1 MEEIR
6 LTSWYVVNPITYKV
20 LSPSQGGY
28 LGFLPFLQYGAFGN
42 GKILSLFVKLEST
55 TSLHR
60 LLCKGVLQNLPSRE
74 LTYPPTMA
82 YLKMIFLFPRW
93 DMLVP
98 GRVFYGGVSNDHPC
112 GSFKASKM
120 MLLKQRFF
128 GCCFLRRIRIANP
141 VKGIVSVFKLA
152 GKLVLWGV
160 NFYSKCRHIYI
171 YIYISYTWILWVLNC
186 GGVYNSETLS
196 CFYCLLGRSPT
207 TCVSFLLFPSRRC
220 TCQELMEFLIPCST
234 AICIVVSKWLL

>member
-1 MEEIR
+1 MRFGIQTPILKRYDWKTRAYTRFSIGFLVWIPYAPCDWNIYLQLIQNVGRYSSPTVDGSEIR

-42 GKILSLFVKLEST
+42 GKVKLEST

-98 GRVFYGGVSNDHPC
+98 WRVFFLDGVSNDHPC

-120 MLLKQRFF
+120 MVVFNDFLVLI
-128 GCCFLRRIRIANP
+128 LRRTRIANP

-152 GKLVLWGV
+152 GKLVLLGV
-160 NFYSKCRHIYI
+160 NFYSKCRHIFI
-171 YIYISYTWILWVLNC
+171 YIIYMDPMGFKLR
-186 GGVYNSETLS
+186 GGV
-196 CFYCLLGRSPT
+196 
-207 TCVSFLLFPSRRC
+207 
-220 TCQELMEFLIPCST
+220 
-234 AICIVVSKWLL
+234 